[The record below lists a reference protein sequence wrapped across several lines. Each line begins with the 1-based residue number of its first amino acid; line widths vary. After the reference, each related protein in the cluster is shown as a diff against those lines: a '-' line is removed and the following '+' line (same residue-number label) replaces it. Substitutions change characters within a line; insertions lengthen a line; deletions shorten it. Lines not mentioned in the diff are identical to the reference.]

1 LALASD
7 EGTSSAMTSASY
19 VPPMKALNLGKV
31 PSGSWQCEI
40 KFDGY
45 RAVAIL
51 CEGTAQLWTR
61 NRKPISADYPE
72 VIAALGKLRCRD
84 AVLDGEIVALDDQG
98 RSRFQL
104 LQNRGLAEE
113 RPAIV
118 YFVFDVMH
126 LDGKSMVAAP
136 LSERRK
142 KLVSLLK
149 KPGPALQVSPVFNT
163 EPAKL
168 LMVARRHGLEGII
181 AKRPDS
187 KYEPN
192 RRSGA
197 WVKCKVLEEQEFVI
211 GGFTPPQN
219 SREYFGAILVGYR
232 KRGRL
237 LYAGKVG
244 TGFSRKLLASL
255 HGRFI
260 KERGK
265 DCPFEN
271 LPMTGKPR
279 FGQGMGKAA
288 MAKVTWLKPKLVA
301 QVKFAEWTNEGLLRQ
316 PVFLG
321 LRLDKAPS
329 DVRRERGR
337 AG

>member
-1 LALASD
+1 
-7 EGTSSAMTSASY
+7 
-19 VPPMKALNLGKV
+19 MKALNLGKV
-31 PSGSWQCEI
+31 PSGIWQCEI

-51 CEGTAQLWTR
+51 NDGTAQLWSR
-61 NRKPISADYPE
+61 NRKPMSADYPE
-72 VIAALGKLRCRD
+72 VISALEKLRCKN
-84 AVLDGEIVALDDQG
+84 AVLDGEVVALDAQG

-104 LQNRGLAEE
+104 LQNRGVAAE

-126 LDGKSMVAAP
+126 LDGKSMQAVP
-136 LSERRK
+136 LADRRK
-142 KLVSLLK
+142 KLVSLVK
-149 KPGPALQVSPVFNT
+149 KPGPALQVSPAFNT

-168 LMVARRHGLEGII
+168 LEVARGQGLEGII
-181 AKRPDS
+181 AKRPES
-187 KYEPN
+187 NYEPD

-197 WVKCKVLEEQEFVI
+197 WVKCKVLAEQEFVI
-211 GGFTPPQN
+211 GGFTPPRN

-232 KRGRL
+232 KHGKL

-260 KERGK
+260 KERVE
-265 DCPFEN
+265 DCPFDN
-271 LPMTGKPR
+271 LPMIGKPR

-288 MAKVTWLKPKLVA
+288 MATVTWLKPKMVA

-321 LRLDKAPS
+321 LRQDKSSA
-329 DVRRERGR
+329 DVRREPGPL
-337 AG
+337 